1 MFQVGLLDVDLCG
14 PSIPYLLGL
23 ENQEVHQC
31 EDGWVPIYF
40 DQEQKLAVM
49 SIGFLLKSRND
60 SVVWRG
66 PKKTGKDYENQV
78 GLYNYLCY
86 VNSFYYLVSPSSEE
100 LTIHLFNFMDKDCFS
115 FSILTLKFEKHP

>member
-78 GLYNYLCY
+78 SLYLFMLC
-86 VNSFYYLVSPSSEE
+86 FYYLLIYV
-100 LTIHLFNFMDKDCFS
+100 
-115 FSILTLKFEKHP
+115 

>member
-1 MFQVGLLDVDLCG
+1 MIYIFLIFTDTYCSNTKAFKNIQCFIICLSNFQVGLLDVDLCG

-31 EDGWVPIYF
+31 EEGWVPIYL

-66 PKKTGKDYENQV
+66 PKKTGKVHLNT
-78 GLYNYLCY
+78 LY
-86 VNSFYYLVSPSSEE
+86 
-100 LTIHLFNFMDKDCFS
+100 DKLSLAC
-115 FSILTLKFEKHP
+115 T

>member
-78 GLYNYLCY
+78 GVYL
-86 VNSFYYLVSPSSEE
+86 
-100 LTIHLFNFMDKDCFS
+100 FMLC
-115 FSILTLKFEKHP
+115 